1 MGTALAQAYVTC
13 TCTPNGHVDSVKD
26 AKNNLTVHT
35 YDGFDRLARTYYPL
49 PNQPL
54 YDKKFTGF
62 LEP

>member
-1 MGTALAQAYVTC
+1 VGTALAQAYVTC